1 MESDGKHGEQLQ
13 AAATGSD
20 AAPAVRARRLR
31 PRGSNQVGMRQ
42 FNERVVL
49 QTLRLHGSLAKADL
63 ARFTHLSAQTIAMII
78 ARLEKDDLIRYGE
91 PVRGRVGQPAIP
103 ISLDPEGAYS
113 IGVSIGRR
121 MLATLLIDLT
131 GGVVHR
137 HVDQY
142 AYPDPSTLFDT
153 IAEHL
158 ELMRD
163 RIGVRRARKLVGVGV
178 AAPLLLGGWNR
189 LLGVAPER
197 VEPWNQVDM
206 VATVQKLT
214 RLPVHFAKD
223 TNAACIAEMVT
234 GRGRELKS
242 FLYLFVDTFI
252 GGGVVLDSHLHG
264 GQHANAG
271 AIGSVPVVIPRR
283 GRDRQSEQLLG
294 LASLWNL
301 ERLFEKHG
309 IDPLAAYD
317 ARALQASALPFTRT
331 WAAETANAMAMGIAS
346 GVAWLD
352 VDAVV
357 VDGSFDRQLLAMLLQ
372 ELELALARHEW
383 EGLWRPAL
391 MAGTIGTDARALG
404 GAILPMHST
413 FGPDRDLFLK
423 PQEGR

>member
-1 MESDGKHGEQLQ
+1 MDLPAKRDARPLNP
-13 AAATGSD
+13 
-20 AAPAVRARRLR
+20 AAPGEGAAGGRARRLR

-63 ARFTHLSAQTIAMII
+63 ARFTHLSAQTIAMIV

-91 PVRGRVGQPAIP
+91 PVRGRVGQPAVP
-103 ISLDPEGAYS
+103 ISLNPEGAYS

-121 MLATLLIDLT
+121 MLSTLLIDLT
-131 GGVVHR
+131 GGVVYR
-137 HVDQY
+137 HVDLY
-142 AYPDPSTLFDT
+142 PYPDPSALFT
-153 IAEHL
+153 SIAEHL
-158 ELMRD
+158 DLVRD
-163 RIGVRRARKLVGVGV
+163 RLGARRARKLVGVGV

-197 VEPWNQVDM
+197 VEPWNQVDLL
-206 VATVQKLT
+206 ATVQNLT

-252 GGGVVLDSHLHG
+252 GGGVVLDSHLHA

-271 AIGSVPVVIPRR
+271 AIGSVPVVSAGS
-283 GRDRQSEQLLG
+283 GRDRTAEQLLG

-301 ERLFEKHG
+301 ERLFERNG

-317 ARALQASALPFTRT
+317 VRALDPEALVHTRA
-331 WAAETANAMAMGIAS
+331 WAVETAHAMAMGIAS

-352 VDAVV
+352 IDAVV
-357 VDGSFDRQLLAMLLQ
+357 IDGSFDRQLLAMLLQ

-391 MAGTIGTDARALG
+391 LAGTIGTDARALG
-404 GAILPMHST
+404 GAILPMHSA
-413 FGPDRDLFLK
+413 FGPDRELFLK
-423 PQEGR
+423 PQDGA